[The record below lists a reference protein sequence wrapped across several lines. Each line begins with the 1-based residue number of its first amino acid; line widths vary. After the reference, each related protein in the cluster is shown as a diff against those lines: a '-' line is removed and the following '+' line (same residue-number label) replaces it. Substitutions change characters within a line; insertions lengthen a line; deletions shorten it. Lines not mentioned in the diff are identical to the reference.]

1 MKHSSFSAMQLSLK
15 NNKRERKSRFDN
27 SPLGKTKSMLNAKI
41 ATKPID
47 KKELNKIAS
56 RIKSQNNYNLLKGI
70 LFFTIIA
77 AIISAFVIFLIHT
90 FNTH

>member
-27 SPLGKTKSMLNAKI
+27 SPLGKTKSKLNAKI
-41 ATKPID
+41 ATKAID
-47 KKELNKIAS
+47 KKDLNKIAS
-56 RIKSQNNYNLLKGI
+56 RIRSQNNYNLLKSI

>member
-27 SPLGKTKSMLNAKI
+27 SPLGKTKSKLNAKI
-41 ATKPID
+41 ATKAID
-47 KKELNKIAS
+47 KKDLNKIAS
-56 RIKSQNNYNLLKGI
+56 RIRSQNNNELLKGI
-70 LFFTIIA
+70 LFFTILA
-77 AIISAFVIFLIHT
+77 AVISAFVIFLIHT